1 MTRRGGGFSLPFLA
15 ALLLIFCSAA
25 PAHSAQPGAS
35 GPGPGQAA
43 PALRA
48 RAAALVPLFNRST
61 KPERILAPSFLAQI
75 PASQI
80 DALALRLASQF
91 GRATAVDRL
100 VAKSATAGTA
110 FIAFERAMVRIEL
123 AIEARPPHRITAL
136 LVSAADV
143 KGDSLAKVAKEVS
156 TLPGEASLAVA
167 RLGGSDAPQ
176 FSIAHKAGKPLA
188 VGSAFKLFILA
199 ELSRSIAAGERKWSE
214 VVPLDHFSIG
224 SGALESWPAGSPMTL
239 HTLAAL
245 MISQS
250 DNGAA
255 DTLLHLLGRDKVER
269 LLPELGVAAPD
280 RLRPL
285 LTTREWAL
293 LKAADTGSLL
303 QRWTAG
309 SEAERRAL
317 LAGPVAAL
325 KADQVDLSRMIAV
338 PNAIDTVEWFAS
350 TGDLVRVMDWLRR
363 RGDRETLGI
372 LAVNPG
378 IGRVP
383 AEEFAYL
390 GYKGGSETGVLNM
403 TFLLSGK
410 NGEWHAVSGT
420 WNDPSRSVDEGRFQ
434 LLMSCAVA
442 LVR

>member
-1 MTRRGGGFSLPFLA
+1 MSRRGGGLSLPLLA
-15 ALLLIFCSAA
+15 ALLLISCFAS
-25 PAHSAQPGAS
+25 PAHSLQPGPAGS
-35 GPGPGQAA
+35 GQAG

-80 DALALRLASQF
+80 DSLALRLAGQY
-91 GRATAVDRL
+91 GRARAVERL
-100 VAKSATAGTA
+100 VSKSATAGTA
-110 FIAFERAMVRIEL
+110 FIAFERAVVRVEL

-136 LVSAADV
+136 LVSAAEV
-143 KGDSLAKVAKEVS
+143 KGDSLAKVAQEIWS
-156 TLPGEASLAVA
+156 LPGEASLAVA
-167 RLGGSDAPQ
+167 RLRGSDAAQ

-199 ELSRSIAAGERKWSE
+199 ELSRSIAAGERKWGD

-239 HTLAAL
+239 HTLAVL

-255 DTLLHLLGRDKVER
+255 DTLLHLLGREKVER
-269 LLPELGVAAPD
+269 LLPELGIAAPD

-293 LKAADTGSLL
+293 LKAGDSGALLRRWAGS
-303 QRWTAG
+303 

-317 LAGPVAAL
+317 LAGPMAAL
-325 KADQVDLSRMIAV
+325 KADQVDLSRLIAV

-350 TGDLVRVMDWLRR
+350 TGDLVRVMNWLRR
-363 RGDRETLGI
+363 HGDRETLGI

-403 TFLLSGK
+403 TFLLRGK
-410 NGEWHAVSGT
+410 DGEWRAVSGT
-420 WNDPSRSVDEGRFQ
+420 WNDPAQSVDEGLFQ
-434 LLMSCAVA
+434 LLMSRAIA

>member
-1 MTRRGGGFSLPFLA
+1 MTRRGGGFSLPLLA
-15 ALLLIFCSAA
+15 ALLLTLGFASPA
-25 PAHSAQPGAS
+25 PSSQPGAS
-35 GPGPGQAA
+35 AAA
-43 PALRA
+43 PVQPGTALRA

-61 KPERILAPSFLAQI
+61 KPEQILAPSFLAQI

-80 DALALRLASQF
+80 DALAQRLAGQF
-91 GRATAVDRL
+91 GRAKAVERL

-110 FIAFERAMVRIEL
+110 FIAFERAVVRVEL

-143 KGDSLAKVAKEVS
+143 KGDSLAKVVQEIWS
-156 TLPGEASLAVA
+156 LPGQASLAVA
-167 RLGGSDAPQ
+167 RLGGSDPPQ

-199 ELSRSIAAGERKWSE
+199 ELSRSIAAGERKWSD

-224 SGALESWPAGSPMTL
+224 SGALEHWPAGSPVTL
-239 HTLAAL
+239 HTLAVL
-245 MISQS
+245 MVSQS

-255 DTLLHLLGRDKVER
+255 DTLLHLLGREKVER
-269 LLPELGVAAPD
+269 LLPELGIAAPD
-280 RLRPL
+280 KLRPL

-293 LKAADTGSLL
+293 LKAGDGGALL
-303 QRWTAG
+303 RQWTAA
-309 SEAERRAL
+309 SEAERRTL

-363 RGDRETLGI
+363 HGDRETLAI
-372 LAVNPG
+372 LAINPG
-378 IGRVP
+378 IGNIQ
-383 AEEFAYL
+383 AKEFAYL

-403 TFLLSGK
+403 TFLLRG
-410 NGEWHAVSGT
+410 NDGEWHAVSGT
-420 WNDPSRSVDEGRFQ
+420 WNDPAQSVDEGRFQ
-434 LLMSCAVA
+434 LLMSRAVA

>member
-1 MTRRGGGFSLPFLA
+1 MSRRGGGLSLPLLA
-15 ALLLIFCSAA
+15 ALLLISGFAS
-25 PAHSAQPGAS
+25 PAHSLQPGPAGS
-35 GPGPGQAA
+35 GQA
-43 PALRA
+43 ALRA

-61 KPERILAPSFLAQI
+61 KPERILAPSFLAEI
-75 PASQI
+75 PVSQI
-80 DALALRLASQF
+80 DSLGLRLAGQF
-91 GRATAVDRL
+91 GRARAVDRI
-100 VAKSATAGTA
+100 VSKSATAGTA
-110 FIAFERAMVRIEL
+110 FIAFERGVVRVEL

-143 KGDSLAKVAKEVS
+143 KGDSLAKVAQEVS
-156 TLPGEASLAVA
+156 SLPGEASLAVA
-167 RLGGSDAPQ
+167 RLGGGAPE
-176 FSIAHKAGKPLA
+176 FSIAHEAGKPLA

-199 ELSRSIAAGERKWSE
+199 ELSRSIATGERKWDD

-239 HTLAAL
+239 HSLAVL

-250 DNGAA
+250 DNGAT
-255 DTLLHLLGRDKVER
+255 DTLLHLLGREKVER
-269 LLPELGVAAPD
+269 LLPELGIAAPGK
-280 RLRPL
+280 LRPL

-293 LKAADTGSLL
+293 LKAGDSGALL
-303 QRWTAG
+303 RRWTAA

-363 RGDRETLGI
+363 HGDGETLGI

-403 TFLLSGK
+403 TFLLRGK
-410 NGEWHAVSGT
+410 DGEWHAVSGT
-420 WNDPSRSVDEGRFQ
+420 WNDPAQSIDEGRFQ
-434 LLMSCAVA
+434 LLMSRAVA